1 MIAIESVDA
10 EQVKY
15 ERIARGEYES
25 CEEALNWIHG
35 RMEYCDEGR
44 GGASEWADVRDAAD
58 FGGRYAIR
66 VQHEDHLAAAL
77 LELSIMA
84 INDYRDYMES
94 NQEDVSPAESEESEE
109 SEDPQ

>member
-1 MIAIESVDA
+1 MS
-10 EQVKY
+10 
-15 ERIARGEYES
+15 
-25 CEEALNWIHG
+25 
-35 RMEYCDEGR
+35 R
-44 GGASEWADVRDAAD
+44 GGARRGTGIVEASVELCQRRFRRAGADVRDAAD